1 MKSLLLS
8 VPVESSGSSLRVEPL
23 RAAHLHGL
31 QSEGLGDCLPRL
43 QGLLLRSL
51 VGMFITLLVI
61 TLSMAATTGLAS
73 WFGITFSPDL
83 QGDVL
88 ALIGQVC
95 RNPYSL

>member
-51 VGMFITLLVI
+51 VAWLDGLWPGEPITRQPRVLV
-61 TLSMAATTGLAS
+61 
-73 WFGITFSPDL
+73 
-83 QGDVL
+83 
-88 ALIGQVC
+88 AL
-95 RNPYSL
+95 